1 MKCIFFVHKIIFLL
15 VFCFL
20 LYPTFCCGKYI
31 QFMNIWIIS
40 YKATVICSTS
50 YDQVSFPPLCH
61 LMYKI
66 NVLGRGWGQPY
77 RPHCKSA
84 VKIMK
89 PPHHKVSMY
98 VWRTHTPF
106 PFMPW
111 LCISALDT
119 AAVPTATG
127 VLQKKKESAL
137 LKCFPSWIFTTN
149 IFPKNHHDYYLYL
162 LITQISRIQFL
173 LYQKCFQSCACYL
186 WAATLLP
193 VCKNINLNS
202 FRSGAN
208 LWHTYCPPL

>member
-40 YKATVICSTS
+40 YKATVKCSTS
-50 YDQVSFPPLCH
+50 YDQASFPPLCH

-77 RPHCKSA
+77 WPHCKSP
-84 VKIMK
+84 VWLCTEKIMK

-137 LKCFPSWIFTTN
+137 LQCFPSWIFTTN
-149 IFPKNHHDYYLYL
+149 IFPKNHHDYNHDCYTYL
-162 LITQISRIQFL
+162 LPRFRGFSFFCIKNVFSRVLVTCGRQHCFL
-173 LYQKCFQSCACYL
+173 F
-186 WAATLLP
+186 
-193 VCKNINLNS
+193 VRI
-202 FRSGAN
+202 
-208 LWHTYCPPL
+208 